1 MKYAKAE
8 DSEPMKKGDK
18 KNLTREDFK
27 KDLEE
32 AVRSANKKPKKKPKK
47 SYGAKGSYAGWTV
60 AQLRSHINEKKK
72 ALLTKNGFPDGKN
85 PRSKEGMIALCKKL
99 KRKRF

>member
-1 MKYAKAE
+1 MKYGKVE
-8 DSEPMKKGDK
+8 DPEPTKGSK

-32 AVRSANKKPKKKPKK
+32 AVRSANKKKPSPKPKSRGK
-47 SYGAKGSYAGWTV
+47 KGYYDSMTV
-60 AQLRSHINEKKK
+60 AQLRSLINEKKK

-85 PRSKEGMIALCKKL
+85 PRSREGMIALCRRL
-99 KRKRF
+99 KRKRL